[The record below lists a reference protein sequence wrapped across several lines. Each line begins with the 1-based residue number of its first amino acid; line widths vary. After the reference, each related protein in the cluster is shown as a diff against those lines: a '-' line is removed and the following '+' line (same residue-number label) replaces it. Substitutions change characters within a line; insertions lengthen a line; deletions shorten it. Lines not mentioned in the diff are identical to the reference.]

1 MDAVQIKVEHQH
13 REDFGHE
20 EIVAGNCHAYRR
32 AVMVDVVVQRDEQRS
47 PHQKGSEDQPVPAET
62 IGAEAQYQA
71 DPQSIDAGLPYERL
85 VHKISRQPFF
95 LRISLVEKAPAQP
108 LEDAGR
114 NKKYK
119 YRGNFEPVDPAKNIK
134 EVINRRTKP

>member
-1 MDAVQIKVEHQH
+1 MDAVQIKVEHQR
-13 REDFGHE
+13 REEFRHE

-47 PHQKGSEDQPVPAET
+47 SHQKGSEHQPVPAET

-71 DPQSIDAGLPYERL
+71 DHQSIDVGLPYERL
-85 VHKISRQPFF
+85 VHKLSCQPFF
-95 LRISLVEKAPAQP
+95 LRISLVEKAPAHP
-108 LEDAGR
+108 MEDAGR

-119 YRGNFEPVDPAKNIK
+119 YRGNFEPVEPAKNIK